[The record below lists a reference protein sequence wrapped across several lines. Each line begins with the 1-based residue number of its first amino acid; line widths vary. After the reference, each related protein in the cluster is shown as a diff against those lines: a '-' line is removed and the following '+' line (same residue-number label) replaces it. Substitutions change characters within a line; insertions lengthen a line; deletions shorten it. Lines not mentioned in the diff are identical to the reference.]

1 MSENKDLALEAL
13 TDFLNA
19 VEAGIEA
26 ARQRIKTD
34 KALWDPSKI
43 QWTQANGPS
52 GVYERSED
60 VDNPEFKAMLKD
72 LRAHNNRMTRGGY
85 FYWAFEKS
93 AVVGR
98 KKAKNGL
105 GAIGGR
111 WLARK

>member
-1 MSENKDLALEAL
+1 MSEDLALEAL

-52 GVYERSED
+52 GSYERSED
-60 VDNPEFKAMLKD
+60 VNSLDFKALLKD
-72 LRAHNNRMTRGGY
+72 LEAHNGKLTHADY
-85 FYWAFEKS
+85 FYWKFSKS
-93 AVVGR
+93 AVIGR
-98 KKAKNGL
+98 KK
-105 GAIGGR
+105 
-111 WLARK
+111 RK